1 MLTRTICC
9 AMLAL
14 IGYGVM
20 PSQDKNSF
28 DVREEVAAVQLD
40 LADVVEQLSQSER
53 IVALADS
60 LQGLQ
65 NQNNEMLVKL
75 DALSAQLR
83 KANSVKYV
91 TKTDLDEALATAKD
105 TVTQAK
111 AASTFGCEC
120 DCGAKIAALEAR
132 IASLEAT
139 CGARASTTSY
149 STKTGGSTGSLSSTS
164 QTYSTVQTS
173 QAVQSM
179 PMVQS
184 VGNGGSTGSV
194 STSYYAQSQPTYS
207 TSYSPQSVSI
217 DIPEQTRTVRVIEP
231 RTRRQV
237 SFAEVPENADVS
249 LAYQAA
255 PQASTQQCYTDANG
269 NRVCPPSAAMPVQA
283 TQRPRLGSRLFGR

>member
-9 AMLAL
+9 AMVAL

-20 PSQDKNSF
+20 PTQDKKNSF
-28 DVREEVAAVQLD
+28 DMREEVAAVQLD
-40 LADVVEQLSQSER
+40 LADVVEQLSQNER

-91 TKTDLDEALATAKD
+91 TKTDLDDALATAKE

-111 AASTFGCEC
+111 AATSFGCEC
-120 DCGAKIAALEAR
+120 DCGTKIAALEAR
-132 IASLEAT
+132 IATLEAT

-184 VGNGGSTGSV
+184 VGNGGCTGSV
-194 STSYYAQSQPTYS
+194 STSYYAQSQP
-207 TSYSPQSVSI
+207 SYSPQSVSI

-237 SFAEVPENADVS
+237 SFAEVPENSDVS
-249 LAYQAA
+249 LSYQAV